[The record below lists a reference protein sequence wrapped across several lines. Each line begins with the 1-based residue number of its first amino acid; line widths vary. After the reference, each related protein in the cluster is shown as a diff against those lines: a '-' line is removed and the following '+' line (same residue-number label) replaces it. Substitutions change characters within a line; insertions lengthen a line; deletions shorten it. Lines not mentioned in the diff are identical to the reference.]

1 MYTIEEIICEIR
13 RELRMRR
20 NFYPVVIAKGDLD
33 QAEAARRIGII
44 QEILEH
50 YLALEEDD
58 RERRPELSSDALEPR
73 GHGPWL
79 RSAIELELILAGLRH
94 TQFSRVL
101 GSRESREIPQLL
113 VRHGL
118 HAVGQDEPSIGG
130 ALQP

>member
-33 QAEAARRIGII
+33 QAEAARRIDIM

-58 RERRPELSSDALEPR
+58 REQGKLFLKAVPLRWTSSP
-73 GHGPWL
+73 
-79 RSAIELELILAGLRH
+79 
-94 TQFSRVL
+94 
-101 GSRESREIPQLL
+101 
-113 VRHGL
+113 
-118 HAVGQDEPSIGG
+118 
-130 ALQP
+130 